1 MEKDHVPFKLQQ
13 LAALRKTP
21 KPLFDLGAVVATPAV
36 LVHLQ
41 RNGLPPVCL
50 LSLHQHGEWGVVS
63 AEDAK
68 ANVRAVADCSR
79 ILSVYLVGDEKVW
92 VITEAESDD
101 AKRQRAST
109 CMLFPSEY

>member
-36 LVHLQ
+36 LAHLQ
-41 RNGLPPVCL
+41 RNCVSPACL

-68 ANVRAVADCSR
+68 ANVRAVADGSR
-79 ILSVYLVGDEKVW
+79 ILSAYLVGDEKVW

-109 CMLFPSEY
+109 CMLFPNEY

>member
-36 LVHLQ
+36 LAHLQ
-41 RNGLPPVCL
+41 RNSLPPACL
-50 LSLHQHGEWGVVS
+50 LSLHQHGAWGEVS

-68 ANVRAVADCSR
+68 ANVRAVADGCR
-79 ILSVYLVGDEKVW
+79 ILSAYLVGDKRVW

-101 AKRQRAST
+101 ARRRRAST

>member
-21 KPLFDLGAVVATPAV
+21 KPLFELGAVVATPAV
-36 LVHLQ
+36 LAHLQ
-41 RNGLPPVCL
+41 RNSLPPVCL

-68 ANVRAVADCSR
+68 ANDRAVADGSR

-101 AKRQRAST
+101 AKRQRSST

>member
-1 MEKDHVPFKLQQ
+1 MEKDPVPFKLQQ
-13 LAALRKTP
+13 LAALRNTP
-21 KPLFDLGAVVATPAV
+21 KPLFDPGAGVATPAV
-36 LVHLQ
+36 LSHLQ
-41 RNGLPPVCL
+41 RNSLPPACL

-68 ANVRAVADCSR
+68 ANVRAVADGSR
-79 ILSVYLVGDEKVW
+79 ILSAYLVGDEKVW

-101 AKRQRAST
+101 AKRKRAST

>member
-1 MEKDHVPFKLQQ
+1 MEKDPVPFKLQQ
-13 LAALRKTP
+13 LAALRKSP

-36 LVHLQ
+36 LAHLQ
-41 RNGLPPVCL
+41 RNSLPPACL
-50 LSLHQHGEWGVVS
+50 LSLHQHGAWGVVS

-68 ANVRAVADCSR
+68 ANVRAVVDGSR
-79 ILSVYLVGDEKVW
+79 ILSAYLVGNEKVW

-101 AKRQRAST
+101 AMRQRAST